1 MSQPIPALAS
11 FLAADPAEV
20 AAVAP
25 ATVCFAPGGT
35 RRHAVLEGVP
45 LDGDAYVRWS
55 QARIFD
61 CVGQLFALGARHV
74 IVNVLRSSQ
83 LAEVGPYREQLM
95 ARVEAGLASEAALAA
110 YAGRGWRARLIGG
123 GGLRELA
130 ALDARMRAATAG
142 HSAGTVWW
150 YASAGVDQ
158 HWADLLATA
167 ARSGARSR
175 QALAEALY
183 GEAIPPATMLISFG
197 KPMLVA
203 DIAPPLLCGDLQA
216 YWYQRPGYS
225 LSEADLRRIFY
236 DYAFLRRTWQADKA
250 ARYEEVEVQ
259 RELWERQTILGL
271 GARLGPFWYSDP
283 ASNFDPG

>member
-1 MSQPIPALAS
+1 MSASVPDPVS
-11 FLAADPAEV
+11 FLSADRAEV

-61 CVGQLFALGARHV
+61 CIDLLFALGVQHV
-74 IVNVLRSSQ
+74 IVNVLRATQ
-83 LAEVGPYREQLM
+83 LAEIGPYREQLLG
-95 ARVEAGLASEAALAA
+95 RVEAGLGSDSALEA
-110 YAGRGWRARLIGG
+110 YAQRGWRARMILGG
-123 GGLRELA
+123 DLPELA
-130 ALDARMRAATAG
+130 ALDARMRDATAG

-150 YASAGVDQ
+150 YACAGIDQ
-158 HWADLLATA
+158 YWAAVLAA
-167 ARSGARSR
+167 AAQSGARSR
-175 QALAEALY
+175 EALVTALH
-183 GEAIPPATMLISFG
+183 GEDIPPATMLISFG

-225 LSEADLRRIFY
+225 LTEADVRRIFY
-236 DYAFLRRTWQADKA
+236 DYTFLRRTWQANKA
-250 ARYEEVEVQ
+250 ARYGEVESQ

-271 GARLGPFWYSDP
+271 GTRLGPFWYSNP
-283 ASNFDPG
+283 ACEPNPG